1 MALTGYEKP
10 LGDYT
15 RYELIEIALG
25 EKLLINVTAD
35 NVIRLLPPLIIS
47 HSEATL
53 LAEHLIKIIDKFLDA

>member
-1 MALTGYEKP
+1 MNDIFDKNNNITSE
-10 LGDYT
+10 
-15 RYELIEIALG
+15 G

-53 LAEHLIKIIDKFLDA
+53 VAEHLIKIIDKFLDA